1 MWGTLDELRKGGM
14 PETCR
19 LNRVS
24 QVSSVGKRGALD
36 ELRM

>member
-1 MWGTLDELRKGGM
+1 MRGTLDELRKGGM

-19 LNRVS
+19 LNRVYH
-24 QVSSVGKRGALD
+24 VGKRGALD